1 MKTRDYSSRAADSAI
16 DSSEIDMMTLKTER
30 LILREWNA
38 TDREPFARMNADARV
53 MEYLGERM
61 SRERSD
67 EVADRI
73 EAHFRAHGFGLC
85 AAELAEGGEF
95 IGFIGLAVPTF
106 EAAFTPCVEIGWRL
120 AAEYWGAGLATE
132 GGREIVRY
140 AFEELGLP
148 ELVSLTAIRNE
159 RSRRVMTKLGMT
171 HDAAENFDHPR
182 VPVGDPL
189 RRHVLYRLRREK
201 WVNSAAP

>member
-1 MKTRDYSSRAADSAI
+1 ML
-16 DSSEIDMMTLKTER
+16 MLKTER
-30 LILREWNA
+30 LILRKWNEA
-38 TDREPFARMNADARV
+38 DREPFARMNADSRV
-53 MEYLGERM
+53 MEYLGGTM
-61 SRERSD
+61 SRDRSD

-85 AAELAEGGEF
+85 AAELAESGEF

-132 GGREIVRY
+132 GAREIVRY
-140 AFEELGLP
+140 AFEELELP
-148 ELVSLTAIRNE
+148 ELVSLTAIGNE
-159 RSRRVMTKLGMT
+159 RSRRVMAKLGMT

-182 VPVGDPL
+182 LPAGDPL
-189 RRHVLYRLRREK
+189 RRHVLYRLTREK
-201 WVNSAAP
+201 WVKSFAP

>member
-1 MKTRDYSSRAADSAI
+1 ML
-16 DSSEIDMMTLKTER
+16 TLKTKR

-38 TDREPFARMNADARV
+38 TDREPFARMNADPRV
-53 MEYLGERM
+53 MECLGEPM

-67 EVADRI
+67 EVVDRI
-73 EAHFRAHGFGLC
+73 EVHFRTHGFGLC
-85 AAELAEGGEF
+85 AAELAEGSEF

-132 GGREIVRY
+132 GAREIVRY

-148 ELVSLTAIRNE
+148 ELVSLTAIGNE
-159 RSRRVMTKLGMT
+159 RSRRVMAKLGMT

-182 VPVGDPL
+182 IPAGDPL
-189 RRHVLYRLRREK
+189 RRHVLYRLTREK
-201 WVNSAAP
+201 WINSATP

>member
-1 MKTRDYSSRAADSAI
+1 ML
-16 DSSEIDMMTLKTER
+16 MLKTER
-30 LILREWNA
+30 LILREWSEA
-38 TDREPFARMNADARV
+38 DREPFARMNADSRV
-53 MEYLGERM
+53 MEYLGEPM
-61 SRERSD
+61 SRDRSD

-73 EAHFRAHGFGLC
+73 EAHFQAHGFGLC
-85 AAELAEGGEF
+85 AVELAESGEF

-132 GGREIVRY
+132 GAREIVRY
-140 AFEELGLP
+140 AFEELGLA

-159 RSRRVMTKLGMT
+159 RSRRVMAKLGMT
-171 HDAAENFDHPR
+171 HDAAENFDHPKL
-182 VPVGDPL
+182 PAGHPL
-189 RRHVLYRLRREK
+189 RRHVLYRLTREK

>member
-1 MKTRDYSSRAADSAI
+1 ML
-16 DSSEIDMMTLKTER
+16 TLKTKR
-30 LILREWNA
+30 LILREWNGA
-38 TDREPFARMNADARV
+38 DREPFARMNADPRV
-53 MEYLGERM
+53 MEYLGEPM
-61 SRERSD
+61 SREQSD

-73 EAHFRAHGFGLC
+73 EAHFRTHGFGLC

-95 IGFIGLAVPTF
+95 IGFVGLAVPMF

-132 GGREIVRY
+132 GAREIVRC

-148 ELVSLTAIRNE
+148 ELVSLTTIRNE
-159 RSRRVMTKLGMT
+159 RSRRVMAKLGMT
-171 HDAAENFDHPR
+171 HDATENFDHPR
-182 VPVGDPL
+182 LPVGDPL
-189 RRHVLYRLRREK
+189 RRHVLYRLTREK

>member
-1 MKTRDYSSRAADSAI
+1 ML
-16 DSSEIDMMTLKTER
+16 TLKTER
-30 LILREWNA
+30 LILREWNEA
-38 TDREPFARMNADARV
+38 DREPFARMNADARV
-53 MEYLGERM
+53 MEYLGEPM
-61 SRERSD
+61 AREQSD

-85 AAELAEGGEF
+85 AAELAESGEF

-132 GGREIVRY
+132 GAREIVRY
-140 AFEELGLP
+140 AFEELGLAD
-148 ELVSLTAIRNE
+148 LVSLTTIRNE
-159 RSRRVMTKLGMT
+159 RSRRVMAKLGMT

-182 VPVGDPL
+182 LPANDPL
-189 RRHVLYRLRREK
+189 CRHVMYRLTREK
-201 WVNSAAP
+201 WVNSTAP

>member
-1 MKTRDYSSRAADSAI
+1 MLI
-16 DSSEIDMMTLKTER
+16 LKTGR
-30 LILREWNA
+30 LILRDWKLG
-38 TDREPFARMNADARV
+38 DREPFARMNADARV
-53 MEYLGERM
+53 MEYLGEPL
-61 SRERSD
+61 SRKRSD

-73 EAHFRAHGFGLC
+73 EAHFRTHGFGLC
-85 AAELAEGGEF
+85 AAELTEGGEF

-132 GGREIVRY
+132 GAREIMRY

-159 RSRRVMTKLGMT
+159 RSRRVMAKLGMT
-171 HDAAENFDHPR
+171 HDATENFDHPR
-182 VPVGDPL
+182 LPVGDPL
-189 RRHVLYRLRREK
+189 RRHVLYRLRRER

>member
-1 MKTRDYSSRAADSAI
+1 ML
-16 DSSEIDMMTLKTER
+16 MLKTER
-30 LILREWNA
+30 LILRKWNEA
-38 TDREPFARMNADARV
+38 DREPFARMNADSRV
-53 MEYLGERM
+53 MEYLGGTM
-61 SRERSD
+61 SRDRSD

-85 AAELAEGGEF
+85 AAELAESGEF

-132 GGREIVRY
+132 GAREIVRY

-148 ELVSLTAIRNE
+148 ELVSLTAIGNE
-159 RSRRVMTKLGMT
+159 RSRRVMAKLGMT
-171 HDAAENFDHPR
+171 HDAADNFDHPR
-182 VPVGDPL
+182 LPAGDPL
-189 RRHVLYRLRREK
+189 RRHVLYRLTREK
-201 WVNSAAP
+201 WVKSFAP

>member
-1 MKTRDYSSRAADSAI
+1 ML
-16 DSSEIDMMTLKTER
+16 MLKTER
-30 LILREWNA
+30 LILRKWNEA
-38 TDREPFARMNADARV
+38 DREPFARMNADSRV
-53 MEYLGERM
+53 MEYLGGTM
-61 SRERSD
+61 SRDRSD

-85 AAELAEGGEF
+85 AAELAESGEF
-95 IGFIGLAVPTF
+95 IGFIGLAVPNF

-132 GGREIVRY
+132 GTREIVRY

-148 ELVSLTAIRNE
+148 ELVSLTAIGNE
-159 RSRRVMTKLGMT
+159 RSRRVMAKLGMT

-182 VPVGDPL
+182 LPAGDPL
-189 RRHVLYRLRREK
+189 CRHVLYRLTREK
-201 WVNSAAP
+201 WVKSFAP